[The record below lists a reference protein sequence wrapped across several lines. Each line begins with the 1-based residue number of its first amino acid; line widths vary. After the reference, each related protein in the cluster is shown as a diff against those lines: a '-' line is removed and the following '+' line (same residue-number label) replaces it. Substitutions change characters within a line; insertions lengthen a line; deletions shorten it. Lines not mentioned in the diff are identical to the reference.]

1 MQTEMLLALQQTVTA
16 PTDMYHACLH
26 SLPFTDSSTHLQ
38 ACVLLTVQGNHGNC
52 TVATAQ
58 GDTIFAVAV

>member
-1 MQTEMLLALQQTVTA
+1 MPLALQQTVTA

-26 SLPFTDSSTHLQ
+26 SLPFTDSSTYLQ
-38 ACVLLTVQGNHGNC
+38 ACVLLAVQSNNGNC

-58 GDTIFAVAV
+58 GDTTSAFAV